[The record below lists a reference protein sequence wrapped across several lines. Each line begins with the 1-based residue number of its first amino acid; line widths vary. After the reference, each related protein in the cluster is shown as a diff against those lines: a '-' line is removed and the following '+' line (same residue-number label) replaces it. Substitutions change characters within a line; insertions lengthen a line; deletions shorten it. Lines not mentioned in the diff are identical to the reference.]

1 MLSRVADCLY
11 WMSRYLERAE
21 HTARLIDADLQLGLD
36 QSPLAGSERWRRL
49 FEALQVPESL
59 IGTLNSVSVTHTLT
73 LNRSNPSS
81 IFCCVAAARDNLRHV
96 REQCSSEMWGN
107 LNRLYLQTID
117 IPQTETSVLQSHEF
131 FQSVQEGAYL
141 FQGIT
146 DSTMT
151 HDEGWHYIQLGRFVE
166 RMETVA
172 ALVGTHFKRLSQ
184 PPDQTVDGA
193 EYLEW
198 VGLLKSCDAFEAYC
212 KTYSAELRPQRVAEF
227 LLLNLEFPHSLR
239 FSAEMIHAALR
250 LAGDLTKRNAE
261 LPVRLAGRL
270 RATLSLTPIEEIM
283 AEGVHG
289 YLNTVR
295 RQCGEVHGAVHQI
308 YFDYPVESSFA
319 A

>member
-1 MLSRVADCLY
+1 MLSRVADSLY

-21 HTARLIDADLQLGLD
+21 HTARLIDVDLQLGLD
-36 QSPLAGSERWRRL
+36 QSPLTGSERWRRL

-59 IGTLNSVSVTHTLT
+59 IGTLDSVSVTHTLT

-81 IFCCVAAARDNLRHV
+81 IFCCVTAARDSLRHV
-96 REQCSSEMWGN
+96 REQCSSKMWEN

-117 IPQTETSVLQSHEF
+117 IPQTETSVLQSGEF
-131 FQSVQEGAYL
+131 FRSVQEGGHL

-151 HDEGWHYIQLGRFVE
+151 HGEGWHYIQLGRFVE

-184 PPDQTVDGA
+184 PPDQGVDGA

-212 KTYSAELRPQRVAEF
+212 KAYSAELRPQRVAEF
-227 LLLNLEFPHSLR
+227 LLLTLEFPHSLR
-239 FSAEMIHAALR
+239 FSAEMIHTALR
-250 LAGDLTKRNAE
+250 LAGDLTKRDAE
-261 LPVRLAGRL
+261 LPVRLTGRL

-289 YLNTVR
+289 YLNHVR
-295 RQCGEVHGAVHQI
+295 RQCGQVHAAVHQI
-308 YFDYPVESSFA
+308 YFDCPVESSFA

>member
-11 WMSRYLERAE
+11 WMSRYMERAE
-21 HTARLIDADLQLGLD
+21 HTARLIDVDLQLGLD

-49 FEALQVPESL
+49 FETLQVPEPL
-59 IGTLNSVSVTHTLT
+59 IGTLNSVSVAHTLT

-81 IFCCVAAARDNLRHV
+81 IFSCVAAARDNLGHV
-96 REQCSSEMWGN
+96 REQCSSKMWEI

-117 IPQTETSVLQSHEF
+117 VPQTEASALRSHEF
-131 FQSVQEGAYL
+131 FQCVQEGVYL

-151 HDEGWHYIQLGRFVE
+151 HGEGWHYIQLGRFVE

-172 ALVGTHFKRLSQ
+172 TLVGTHFKRLIQ

-198 VGLLKSCDAFEAYC
+198 VGLLKSCDAFGAYC

-239 FSAEMIHAALR
+239 FSAEMIYTALR
-250 LAGDLTKRNAE
+250 LAGDLTKRNEE

-295 RQCGEVHGAVHQI
+295 RQCGEVHTAVHQI

>member
-21 HTARLIDADLQLGLD
+21 HTARLIDVDLQLGLD
-36 QSPLAGSERWRRL
+36 QSPLAGSERWRRV
-49 FEALQVPESL
+49 FEALQVPEFL
-59 IGTLNSVSVTHTLT
+59 IGALNSVSVAHTLT

-96 REQCSSEMWGN
+96 REQCSSEMWEN
-107 LNRLYLQTID
+107 LNRLYLRTID
-117 IPQTETSVLQSHEF
+117 IPQTETSVLQSADF
-131 FQSVQEGAYL
+131 FQSVQEGGYL

-151 HDEGWHYIQLGRFVE
+151 HGEGWQYMQLGRFVE

-184 PPDQTVDGA
+184 PPDQSVDGA

-212 KTYSAELRPQRVAEF
+212 KAYSAELRPQRVAEF
-227 LLLNLEFPHSLR
+227 LLLTLEFPHSMR
-239 FSAEMIHAALR
+239 FSAEKIHTALR

>member
-21 HTARLIDADLQLGLD
+21 HTARLIDVDLQLGLD

-49 FEALQVPESL
+49 FEALQVPEFL
-59 IGTLNSVSVTHTLT
+59 IETLNSVSVTHTLT

-81 IFCCVAAARDNLRHV
+81 ISSCIAAARDNLGHV
-96 REQCSSEMWGN
+96 REQCSSKMWEN

-117 IPQTETSVLQSHEF
+117 IPQTETSVLRSHEF
-131 FQSVQEGAYL
+131 FQSVQDGVYL

-151 HDEGWHYIQLGRFVE
+151 HGEGWHYIQLGRFVE

-172 ALVGTHFKRLSQ
+172 TLVGTHFKRLSQ

-212 KTYSAELRPQRVAEF
+212 KAYSAELRPQRVAEF
-227 LLLNLEFPHSLR
+227 LLLTLEFPHSLR
-239 FSAEMIHAALR
+239 FSAEMIYAALR

-283 AEGVHG
+283 TEGVHG

-295 RQCGEVHGAVHQI
+295 RQCGEVHTAVHQI

>member
-11 WMSRYLERAE
+11 WMSRYMERAE
-21 HTARLIDADLQLGLD
+21 HTARLIDVDLQLGLD
-36 QSPLAGSERWRRL
+36 QLPLAGSERWRRL

-59 IGTLNSVSVTHTLT
+59 IGTLDSVSVTPTLT

-81 IFCCVAAARDNLRHV
+81 IFCCVAAARDSLRHV
-96 REQCSSEMWGN
+96 REQCSSKMWEN

-117 IPQTETSVLQSHEF
+117 IPQTETSVLQSGEF
-131 FQSVQEGAYL
+131 FRSVQEGGHL

-151 HDEGWHYIQLGRFVE
+151 HGEGWQYIQLGRFVE

-184 PPDQTVDGA
+184 PPDQSVDGA

-212 KTYSAELRPQRVAEF
+212 KAYSAELRPQRVAEF
-227 LLLNLEFPHSLR
+227 LLLTLEFPHSLR
-239 FSAEMIHAALR
+239 FSAEMIHTALR
-250 LAGDLTKRNAE
+250 LAGDLTKRDAE
-261 LPVRLAGRL
+261 LPVRLTGRL

-289 YLNTVR
+289 YLNHVR
-295 RQCGEVHGAVHQI
+295 RQCGQVHAAVHQI
-308 YFDYPVESSFA
+308 YFDCPVESSFA

>member
-1 MLSRVADCLY
+1 M
-11 WMSRYLERAE
+11 ERAE
-21 HTARLIDADLQLGLD
+21 HTARLIDVDLQLGLD
-36 QSPLAGSERWRRL
+36 QLPLAGSERWRRL

-59 IGTLNSVSVTHTLT
+59 IGTLDSVSVTHTLT

-81 IFCCVAAARDNLRHV
+81 IFCCVAAARDSLRHV
-96 REQCSSEMWGN
+96 REQCSSKMWEN

-117 IPQTETSVLQSHEF
+117 IPQTETSVLQSGEF
-131 FQSVQEGAYL
+131 FRSVQEGGHL

-151 HDEGWHYIQLGRFVE
+151 HGEGWHYIQLGRFVE

-184 PPDQTVDGA
+184 PPDQGVDGA

-212 KTYSAELRPQRVAEF
+212 KAYSAELRPQRVAEF
-227 LLLNLEFPHSLR
+227 LLLTLEFPHSLR
-239 FSAEMIHAALR
+239 FSAEMIHTALR
-250 LAGDLTKRNAE
+250 LAGDLTKRDAE
-261 LPVRLAGRL
+261 LPVRLTGRL

-289 YLNTVR
+289 YLNHVR
-295 RQCGEVHGAVHQI
+295 RQCGQVHAAVHQI
-308 YFDYPVESSFA
+308 YFDCPVESSFA

>member
-1 MLSRVADCLY
+1 MLSRVANCLY

-21 HTARLIDADLQLGLD
+21 HTARLIDVDLQLGLD
-36 QSPLAGSERWRRL
+36 QSPLAGSERWRRV
-49 FEALQVPESL
+49 FEALQVPEFL
-59 IGTLNSVSVTHTLT
+59 IGTLNSVSVAQTLT

-96 REQCSSEMWGN
+96 REQCSSEMWEN

-117 IPQTETSVLQSHEF
+117 IPQTETSVLQSTEF
-131 FQSVQEGAYL
+131 FQSVQEGGYL
-141 FQGIT
+141 FQGIA

-151 HDEGWHYIQLGRFVE
+151 HGEGWHYMQLGRFVE

-172 ALVGTHFKRLSQ
+172 ALVGTHFKRLSE
-184 PPDQTVDGA
+184 PPDQSVDGA

-212 KTYSAELRPQRVAEF
+212 KAYSAELRPQRVAEF
-227 LLLNLEFPHSLR
+227 LLLTLEFPHSLR
-239 FSAEMIHAALR
+239 FSAEKIHTALR

-283 AEGVHG
+283 AEGVHD
-289 YLNTVR
+289 YLSTVR

>member
-1 MLSRVADCLY
+1 MLSRVADSLY

-21 HTARLIDADLQLGLD
+21 HTARLIDVDLQLGLD

-59 IGTLNSVSVTHTLT
+59 TGTLDSISVTHTLT

-81 IFCCVAAARDNLRHV
+81 IFCCVAAARDSLRHV
-96 REQCSSEMWGN
+96 REQCSSAMWEN

-117 IPQTETSVLQSHEF
+117 IPQTETSILQSGEF
-131 FQSVQEGAYL
+131 FRSVQEGGHL

-151 HDEGWHYIQLGRFVE
+151 HGEGWHYIQLGRFVE
-166 RMETVA
+166 RTETVA

-184 PPDQTVDGA
+184 PPDQSVDGA

-212 KTYSAELRPQRVAEF
+212 KAYSAELRPQRVAEF
-227 LLLNLEFPHSLR
+227 LLLTLEFPHSLR
-239 FSAEMIHAALR
+239 FSAEMIHTALR
-250 LAGDLTKRNAE
+250 LVGDLTKRDAE
-261 LPVRLAGRL
+261 LPVRLTGRL

-289 YLNTVR
+289 YLNDVR
-295 RQCGEVHGAVHQI
+295 RQCGQVHAAVHQI

>member
-1 MLSRVADCLY
+1 
-11 WMSRYLERAE
+11 
-21 HTARLIDADLQLGLD
+21 
-36 QSPLAGSERWRRL
+36 
-49 FEALQVPESL
+49 
-59 IGTLNSVSVTHTLT
+59 
-73 LNRSNPSS
+73 
-81 IFCCVAAARDNLRHV
+81 
-96 REQCSSEMWGN
+96 MWEN

-117 IPQTETSVLQSHEF
+117 IPQTETSILQSGEF
-131 FQSVQEGAYL
+131 FRSVQEGGHL

-151 HDEGWHYIQLGRFVE
+151 HGEGWHYIQLGRFVE
-166 RMETVA
+166 RTETVA

-184 PPDQTVDGA
+184 PPDQSVDGA

-212 KTYSAELRPQRVAEF
+212 KAYSAELRPQRVAEF
-227 LLLNLEFPHSLR
+227 LLLTLEFPHSLR
-239 FSAEMIHAALR
+239 FSAEMIHTALR
-250 LAGDLTKRNAE
+250 LVGDLTKRDAE
-261 LPVRLAGRL
+261 LPVRLTGRL

-289 YLNTVR
+289 YLNDVR
-295 RQCGEVHGAVHQI
+295 RQCGQVHAAVHQI

>member
-21 HTARLIDADLQLGLD
+21 HTARLIDVDLQLGLD

-59 IGTLNSVSVTHTLT
+59 VGTLNSVSVAHTLT

-81 IFCCVAAARDNLRHV
+81 IFCCVAAARDNLRQV
-96 REQCSSEMWGN
+96 REQCSSEMWEN
-107 LNRLYLQTID
+107 LNRLYLRTID
-117 IPQTETSVLQSHEF
+117 IPQTETSILQSAEF
-131 FQSVQEGAYL
+131 FQSVQEGGYL

-151 HDEGWHYIQLGRFVE
+151 HGEGWHYIQLGRFVE

-184 PPDQTVDGA
+184 PPDQSVDGA

-212 KTYSAELRPQRVAEF
+212 KAYSAELRPQRVAEF
-227 LLLNLEFPHSLR
+227 LLLTLEFPHSLR
-239 FSAEMIHAALR
+239 FSAEMIHTALR

-283 AEGVHG
+283 AEGVHD
-289 YLNTVR
+289 YLSTVR
-295 RQCGEVHGAVHQI
+295 RQCGAVHGAVHQI

>member
-1 MLSRVADCLY
+1 MLSRVANCLY

-21 HTARLIDADLQLGLD
+21 HTARVIDVDLQLGLD
-36 QSPLAGSERWRRL
+36 QSPLAGSERWRRV
-49 FEALQVPESL
+49 FEALQLPEFL
-59 IGTLNSVSVTHTLT
+59 IGTLNSVSVAHTLT

-81 IFCCVAAARDNLRHV
+81 IFCCVAAARDNLRQV
-96 REQCSSEMWGN
+96 REQCSSEMWEN

-117 IPQTETSVLQSHEF
+117 IPQTETSVLQSAEF
-131 FQSVQEGAYL
+131 FQSVQEGGYL

-151 HDEGWHYIQLGRFVE
+151 HGEGWHYMQLGRFVE

-184 PPDQTVDGA
+184 PPDQSVDGA

-212 KTYSAELRPQRVAEF
+212 KAYSAELRPQRVAEF
-227 LLLNLEFPHSLR
+227 LLLTLEFPHSLR
-239 FSAEMIHAALR
+239 FSAEKIHTALR
-250 LAGDLTKRNAE
+250 LAGELTKRNAE

-283 AEGVHG
+283 AEGVPG

>member
-11 WMSRYLERAE
+11 WMSRYMERAE
-21 HTARLIDADLQLGLD
+21 HTARLIDVDLQLGLD

-49 FEALQVPESL
+49 FETLQVPEPL
-59 IGTLNSVSVTHTLT
+59 IGTLNSVSVAHTLT

-81 IFCCVAAARDNLRHV
+81 IFCCVAAARDNLGHV
-96 REQCSSEMWGN
+96 REQCSAKMWEI

-117 IPQTETSVLQSHEF
+117 IPQTETSSLRSHEF
-131 FQSVQEGAYL
+131 FQSVQEGVYL

-151 HDEGWHYIQLGRFVE
+151 HGEGWHYIQLGRFIE

-172 ALVGTHFKRLSQ
+172 TLVGTHFKRLIQ

-250 LAGDLTKRNAE
+250 LAGSLTKRNEE

-270 RATLSLTPIEEIM
+270 RATLGLTPIEEIM

-295 RQCGEVHGAVHQI
+295 RQCGEVHTAVHQI